1 MKSRGQLLVF
11 SEGQKKR
18 SFAGEKPNN
27 INITSEFE
35 IHKTENRRLIYQLSW
50 KREDTEAWKTGEK
63 N

>member
-1 MKSRGQLLVF
+1 VF

-35 IHKTENRRLIYQLSW
+35 IHKTENRRLIYQFSW